1 MCCLYNKGARS
12 LPSVLSISG
21 PSIPYSSTPWQSTCK
36 EDEFCQSS
44 LNMGRLEFRNA
55 RILAVG
61 ILFLFIVLLSLI
73 VARPIEKH
81 PSLPTLADQSGFQ
94 DHPEHF
100 GPSEWRQA
108 CLDKET
114 KFSWSGNGT
123 PVRCSV
129 LWLLGTP
136 QLSETSESRAGGSQL
151 LPAHVALS
159 HASYSSMCLF
169 IILRSMMFPT
179 QGKMCHK
186 GETSPVG

>member
-1 MCCLYNKGARS
+1 MFELFPCLKQNSIPVLEFSASRTEVWSFRKNLLKVCCLYNKGASS

-21 PSIPYSSTPWQSTCK
+21 PSSPYSSTPWQSTCK

-94 DHPEHF
+94 DHP
-100 GPSEWRQA
+100 GA
-108 CLDKET
+108 
-114 KFSWSGNGT
+114 
-123 PVRCSV
+123 
-129 LWLLGTP
+129 LWTLRMQTG
-136 QLSETSESRAGGSQL
+136 LSR
-151 LPAHVALS
+151 
-159 HASYSSMCLF
+159 
-169 IILRSMMFPT
+169 
-179 QGKMCHK
+179 
-186 GETSPVG
+186 